1 MPSQELAVNAPYVF
15 VVDDD
20 DVVRCNI
27 VKNLVRMKCTVREF
41 ASGEALLR
49 TLENPQERPDV
60 IVLDYKMDGMNGVD
74 TVRAVRARNSSVP
87 AFILTAYAGGLD
99 MRLVEQ
105 LGNCEVLV
113 KTVDLHSLRHIVQGA
128 MALKHLQRAE
138 PADGL
143 RAED

>member
-1 MPSQELAVNAPYVF
+1 MNAPYVF

-20 DVVRCNI
+20 DVVRGNI

-41 ASGEALLR
+41 TSGEALLR
-49 TLENPQERPDV
+49 TLDNPRERPDV
-60 IVLDYKMDGMNGVD
+60 LVLDYKMDGMDGVE
-74 TVRAVRARNSSVP
+74 TVRAVRARNVTVP
-87 AFILTAYAGGLD
+87 AFILTAYAGGVD
-99 MRLVEQ
+99 MRLVKQ

-128 MALKHLQRAE
+128 RALKHLPRAE